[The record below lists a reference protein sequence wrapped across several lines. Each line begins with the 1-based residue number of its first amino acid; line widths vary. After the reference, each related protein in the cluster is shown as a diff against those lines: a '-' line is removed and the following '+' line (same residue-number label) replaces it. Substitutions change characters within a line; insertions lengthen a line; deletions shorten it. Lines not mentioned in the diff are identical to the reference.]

1 MSESTLSGRTFGA
14 LLFDM
19 DGTILNSIA
28 AAERVWTAWAER
40 HGLDVASF
48 LPTIHGVRG
57 IETITRL
64 ALPGV
69 DPHAEAHAILL
80 AEIEDVDGV
89 AAIEGTAAFLASLP
103 ADRWAIVTSSP
114 RRLALRRL
122 SAAGLPTPAVLVTAE
137 DVERGKPA
145 PDCFLSAAERLGQR
159 IEDCLVF
166 EDAPAGIQAAE
177 AAGAAVAVVTVTHR
191 HALATRHPTITGYGE
206 LTAELLCAADRAS
219 PSDNGFEERVAH
231 LGVRRGKSASAGRKA
246 SMRYPL

>member
-40 HGLDVASF
+40 HGLDVAAF

-89 AAIEGTAAFLASLP
+89 EAIEGAAAFLASLP

-122 SAAGLPTPAVLVTAE
+122 AAAGLPTPAVLVTAE
-137 DVERGKPA
+137 DVARGKPA
-145 PDCFLSAAERLGQR
+145 PDCFLLAAERLGQR

-177 AAGAAVAVVTVTHR
+177 AAGAAVAVVTVTHQARAR
-191 HALATRHPTITGYGE
+191 HEPSDDHRLRRAYRRTPAPLTRLPCLATASINGTGY
-206 LTAELLCAADRAS
+206 S
-219 PSDNGFEERVAH
+219 
-231 LGVRRGKSASAGRKA
+231 
-246 SMRYPL
+246 